1 MRSEPVSRRADEGFT
16 LVEVLVALTVL
27 TVAMTGMGAFFV
39 NSSLTVA
46 QQRDSRN
53 AAILAS
59 NALEN
64 IRALEEPALL
74 DGRGQDK
81 VTAQFAA
88 AENGPFK
95 DRLKP
100 YFDHMKREG
109 IAGAAGGENAAL
121 PTVPKPF
128 TVGNTRF
135 EQSVFVGPCEV
146 YVALN
151 SDDCVLPLA
160 LTDPK
165 RPQDEATILEYFR
178 VVVLV
183 SWSNKRCTTN
193 AGDCAHISS
202 TLISNK
208 LTDATFSSKRS
219 HPTIQPPYMKTFFR
233 GLKVTEVKMIAR
245 GGNLP
250 NHWSAGNL
258 PDGLAINELSG
269 VVSGTPTRVG
279 TWTSATGTFI
289 RVEENE
295 APVGSPA
302 KRNNSMTSLT
312 WKVVEPPK
320 LSLAAPPVSHVGDP
334 VNFKFQVTGGEG
346 PFLFTVDPALP
357 AGLTLN
363 ADGSITGTASKTY
376 TTTVRVTESTNSAV
390 SHELTFTHTVHP
402 PLTLSAIADQKFPVL
417 STVNLTT
424 PAAGGDGVYTYTAS
438 GLPVELAINA
448 KTGVISGTPVLVPGR
463 YVPTITVTDGIGG
476 KVTGTFV
483 LEITGVAN
491 GLKFTAPTADVKTV
505 RGQATTLNVTTN
517 AAEVGANGTRITVV
531 GVLPPGLTWNPGLG
545 TISGTPL
552 IAGAYP
558 TTLSATS
565 ASPVQTTLFTFVWT
579 VS

>member
-46 QQRDSRN
+46 QQRDNRN
-53 AAILAS
+53 AAVLAS
-59 NALEN
+59 NALEK
-64 IRALEEPALL
+64 IRALEESALL

-88 AENGPFK
+88 AENGPFRA
-95 DRLKP
+95 RLKP
-100 YFDHMKREG
+100 YFDNMKREG
-109 IAGAAGGENAAL
+109 IAGVTGGENAAL
-121 PTVPKPF
+121 PTEPKDF
-128 TVGNTRF
+128 TVAGTAYK
-135 EQSVFVGPCEV
+135 QSVFVGPCEV
-146 YVALN
+146 YVALG
-151 SDDCVLPLA
+151 DDCVNPLA

-165 RPQDEATILEYFR
+165 RPADAATILQYFR

-183 SWSNKRCTTN
+183 SWSHKRCTAN

-202 TLISNK
+202 TLISRK
-208 LTDATFSSKRS
+208 TKEATFGSKRS
-219 HPTIQPPYMKTFFR
+219 HPTIQQPYMLTFFR
-233 GLKVTEVKMIAR
+233 GFPDVTVKMNVR

-250 NHWSAGNL
+250 NHWSAVNL
-258 PDGLAINELSG
+258 PDGLTINELTG
-269 VVSGTPTRVG
+269 NVSGTPTRVG
-279 TWTSATGTFI
+279 VWTYATTGTYI

-302 KRNNSMTSLT
+302 KRNSVKNDLT

-320 LSLAAPPVSHVGDP
+320 LTLAAPPVSHVGDA
-334 VNFKFQVTGGEG
+334 VNVKPQVTGGEG
-346 PFLFTVDPALP
+346 PFLFTADPALP

-376 TTTVRVTESTNSAV
+376 TTTLRVTESINAKIFG
-390 SHELTFTHTVHP
+390 ELKLTHTVHAP
-402 PLTLSAIADQKFPVL
+402 VTLGEIADRTFPVL
-417 STVNLTT
+417 STANIAAV
-424 PAAGGDGVYTYTAS
+424 AAGGDGVYTYTAT

-463 YVPTITVTDGIGG
+463 YVPTVTVTDGIGG
-476 KVTGTFV
+476 TATGSFV
-483 LEITGVAN
+483 LEVTGAAN
-491 GLKFTAPTADVKTV
+491 GLKFTGPTGDVNTV
-505 RGQATTLNVTTN
+505 RGQATTLKVTTN
-517 AAEVGANGTRITVV
+517 ATEVGAVGTTITVV
-531 GVLPPGLTWNPGLG
+531 GVLPPGLTWNSGLR

-552 IAGAYP
+552 VAGRYRI
-558 TTLSATS
+558 TLSATS
-565 ASPVQTTLFTFVWT
+565 ANPVQTTLFTFVWT